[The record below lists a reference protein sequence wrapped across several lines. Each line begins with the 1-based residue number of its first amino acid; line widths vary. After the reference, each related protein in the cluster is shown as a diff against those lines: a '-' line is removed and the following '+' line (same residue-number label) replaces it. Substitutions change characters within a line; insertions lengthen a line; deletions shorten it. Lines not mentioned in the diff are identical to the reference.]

1 MNSNKAQAQY
11 KKAPS
16 GSNEPRAAQAENRI
30 ARWFRDRLLAII
42 LTAMLIVG
50 LGLLAYPSFADYWN
64 SFHQSRAV
72 MSYAKSVANMN
83 DEEYARILDEAKTYN
98 KELAARGINW
108 VPSDEQKEAY
118 RSQHLGQQASCSW

>member
-1 MNSNKAQAQY
+1 
-11 KKAPS
+11 
-16 GSNEPRAAQAENRI
+16 
-30 ARWFRDRLLAII
+30 
-42 LTAMLIVG
+42 MLIIG

-72 MSYAKSVANMN
+72 MSYAESVANMN
-83 DEEYARILDEAKTYN
+83 DEEYDRILDEAKTYN

-118 RSQHLGQQASCSW
+118 QKWYAEGYSGETSEFSFTVPG